1 MLLCSVHSRLYVP
14 ALQRWLP
21 VDPVQMQGISSVIP
35 IPEGTCDEC
44 LATAKACMLA
54 QFPELFGHENLTP
67 SAPSPSNERAVANI
81 GGALTIFG
89 LKGEKR
95 SPR

>member
-1 MLLCSVHSRLYVP
+1 
-14 ALQRWLP
+14 
-21 VDPVQMQGISSVIP
+21 
-35 IPEGTCDEC
+35 
-44 LATAKACMLA
+44 MLA

-89 LKGEKR
+89 LKGKKR